1 MKRCKQDIQRAT
13 RAGLAVLTL
22 LVALAS
28 GVGALPDDFPQ
39 KGWTK
44 QPDGT
49 ILHYV
54 YQGDKRFVDG
64 YVVVYGSGGWW
75 YYAELDVRGEYV
87 ASPYKVGIDDPAEI
101 GIPRDLQRQR
111 SAVHQAEIDA
121 TNITTYG
128 TGHYLKQPDGTGF
141 IAYWDAPLPT
151 GSFGWCTS
159 FFRGRPAVPADGYV
173 IAIFLDYEED
183 SSGYSVCVNCDAIPI
198 DVRIGDPASERL
210 YYVINYG
217 DGEPFWAFVYDE
229 ESGWYYYAER
239 LDPYRE
245 YEEGYAVNQQGY
257 ILDAQ
262 GEYVA
267 SPYKVGIDL
276 PPGYNPPTAI
286 QESSWG
292 AVKHL
297 FHK

>member
-1 MKRCKQDIQRAT
+1 MRT
-13 RAGLAVLTL
+13 YLAVLTML
-22 LVALAS
+22 AALAS
-28 GVGALPDDFPQ
+28 GAWANPDGSIRG
-39 KGWTK
+39 GWTE

-54 YQGDKRFVDG
+54 SQYDTMWVDG
-64 YVVVYGSGGWW
+64 YVVVYGSDGWY

-101 GIPRDLQRQR
+101 GIPRYLQRQR
-111 SAVHQAEIDA
+111 SAVRQAEIDA
-121 TNITTYG
+121 ENISING
-128 TGHYLKQPDGTGF
+128 VGHRLYQPDGTGF
-141 IAYWDAPLPT
+141 LAYGGAPLPT

-159 FFRGRPAVPADGYV
+159 LNLRGEPIIPADGYV
-173 IAIFLDYEED
+173 IEIEGKPL
-183 SSGYSVCVNCDAIPI
+183 
-198 DVRIGDPASERL
+198 
-210 YYVINYG
+210 INYG
-217 DGEPFWAFVYDE
+217 DGEPFWAFVYDD

-267 SPYKVGIDL
+267 SPYKVGIED
-276 PPGYNPPTAI
+276 PPYYDRPTDAIEPPTVV
-286 QESSWG
+286 QEHSWG